1 VDRWSR
7 RTLSLSPAQVVAPV
21 TIAIWDTGTD
31 PEVLTGH
38 LWTNLKEKTNGT
50 DDDGNGFVDDV
61 HGIAFDADY
70 RPSTGL
76 LRPMDSADLA
86 DIADKLKLIKGSLDL
101 EASIDT
107 AEAAAFRK
115 IIGGLKPDQVMPFSL
130 QEQKLAMYL
139 HGTATAYT
147 STIGNPGARV
157 LAARFDQRIS
167 QVPEP
172 IDEKVADAMTVYVKA
187 CVDYFKSHG
196 ARVVNMSWRVTEPQI
211 DATLM
216 SVEPDPIKRK
226 DRTEAIF
233 VRINTALENAFR
245 GAPDILFVA
254 GAGNED
260 EDVDFVHSFPAGI
273 NLPNVMTVGAVDI
286 ALQPASFTSYGK
298 SIDVYANGFEVPTKV
313 PGGMSMNISGTSLAA
328 PQVTNLAAK
337 LFAVNPRLSVAA
349 VRAII
354 EETATSEGDKKLKVI
369 N

>member
-1 VDRWSR
+1 
-7 RTLSLSPAQVVAPV
+7 
-21 TIAIWDTGTD
+21 
-31 PEVLTGH
+31 
-38 LWTNLKEKTNGT
+38 LK
-50 DDDGNGFVDDV
+50 
-61 HGIAFDADY
+61 A
-70 RPSTGL
+70 
-76 LRPMDSADLA
+76 
-86 DIADKLKLIKGSLDL
+86 
-101 EASIDT
+101 
-107 AEAAAFRK
+107 
-115 IIGGLKPDQVMPFSL
+115 DQVMPFNL
-130 QEQKLAMYL
+130 QEQRLSIYL

-157 LAARFDQRIS
+157 LTARFDQRVS

-172 IDEKVADAMTVYVKA
+172 VDEKVADAMVSSAKA

-196 ARVVNMSWRVTEPQI
+196 VRVVNMSWRVTEPQI

-216 SVEPDPIKRK
+216 SVEPDPVKRK

-233 VRINTALENAFR
+233 GRINAALEDAFR

-273 NLPNVMTVGAVDI
+273 NLPNVITVGAVDI
-286 ALQPASFTSYGK
+286 ALQPANFTSYGK
-298 SIDVYANGFEVPTKV
+298 SIDVYANGFEVPTRV
-313 PGGMSMNISGTSLAA
+313 PGGLSMNISGTSLAA

-337 LFAVNPRLSVAA
+337 LFAVNPRLTATA

-369 N
+369 NPKAAIAAAR